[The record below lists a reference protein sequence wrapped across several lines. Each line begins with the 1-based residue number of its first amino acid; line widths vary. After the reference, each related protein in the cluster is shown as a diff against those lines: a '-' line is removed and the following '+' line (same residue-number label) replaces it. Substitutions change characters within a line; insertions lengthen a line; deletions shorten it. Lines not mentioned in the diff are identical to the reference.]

1 MLYDAH
7 CSYMLNSVCH
17 VVHIV
22 CCMVH
27 SVCAIHYMPTYAAC
41 SSPSVAH
48 LTTQQ
53 QQLLMCGKVVD
64 QYSSD
69 SFRLLALAVGVIPDV
84 HKVDLLYLTQEQ
96 VELCAMPLDQL
107 SLVVLTNSVRE
118 DSKETISQVQ
128 DG

>member
-1 MLYDAH
+1 MQ
-7 CSYMLNSVCH
+7 CTLNA
-17 VVHIV
+17 V
-22 CCMVH
+22 CCTLYAVCYT
-27 SVCAIHYMPTYAAC
+27 VCAIRYMPRHAAC
-41 SSPSVAH
+41 STLAVAC

-53 QQLLMCGKVVD
+53 QQLLMSAKVID
-64 QYSSD
+64 QYSSN

-84 HKVDLLYLTQEQ
+84 HEVDLLRLTQEQ
-96 VELCAMPLDQL
+96 VEVCAMPLDLL